1 MTQYR
6 CIWKLVFA
14 LVAVFAAIL
23 PVRAQQVLL
32 NADAQLNSASP
43 TTNYGAAMSLAV
55 NSTNSVVLRYDL
67 TDILPTGVT
76 SSQVVKARLIIF
88 PDSVTTKGPFNVY
101 ALTSAFAEGTVTYAT
116 RPTVSTTVAGSATIS
131 GAYDPIQI
139 QLTSTVQGWITNP
152 SSNHGLEIV
161 ASGSTSFA
169 IDSKENTG
177 TSHPAILQIDLSGPA
192 GATGPSGPQGPAGP
206 KGATGA
212 TGPAGPQGPAGTLT
226 LPFAGSA
233 STDEYAFEVINSGAG
248 SGLAAFGGATVPG
261 GAFLGG
267 YGAFIEGGASA
278 GPNGTNSSGGLG
290 IEVIGGNGYNDGM
303 GVSEPGG
310 AGAYLIGGDNG
321 GYGAVAYGSSGPG
334 GVGFESY
341 PGDDGGYAAELF
353 GNVYVGGTLSKAG
366 GSFKIDHPLDPENKY
381 LSHSFVES
389 PDMMNIYNGNV
400 VTDGSGYATV
410 TMPDWFEALN
420 TDFRYQL
427 TVIGPQFAQAIVS
440 SEMVANHFTIRTDH
454 PGVKVSW
461 MVTGIRQDAW
471 ANANRN
477 PVEQEKTAPEKGH
490 YLHPEL
496 FGHKEELAIGAL
508 ERPAHSQA
516 RQQ

>member
-1 MTQYR
+1 MAQYR
-6 CIWKLVFA
+6 WISRFVFA
-14 LVAVFAAIL
+14 VVAVFAAIL
-23 PVRAQQVLL
+23 PARAQQVLL
-32 NADAQLNSASP
+32 NADAQLNSAAP

-139 QLTSTVQGWITNP
+139 QLTSTVQGWIANP
-152 SSNHGLEIV
+152 STNHGLEIV

-192 GATGPSGPQGPAGP
+192 GATGPTGPQGPAGP

-226 LPFAGSA
+226 LPFSGSA
-233 STDEYAFEVINSGAG
+233 STGLSAFEVFNFGTG
-248 SGLAAFGGATVPG
+248 TGLDAFGGQAVAGGTGGSGATFKG
-261 GAFLGG
+261 GFSSEVTGSG
-267 YGAFIEGGASA
+267 SA
-278 GPNGTNSSGGLG
+278 GGLG
-290 IEVIGGNGYNDGM
+290 IEVAGGDGFNDG
-303 GVSEPGG
+303 GSESEPGG

-321 GYGAVAYGSSGPG
+321 GYGAVAYGASGPG
-334 GVGFESY
+334 EGGVGVESY
-341 PGDDGGYAAELF
+341 PGHAGGYAAELF
-353 GNVYVGGTLSKAG
+353 GNVYVGGTLSKPG

-471 ANANRN
+471 ANANRI
-477 PVEQEKTAPEKGH
+477 PVEQEKTATEKGH

-508 ERPAHSQA
+508 ERPAHTKAGPQ
-516 RQQ
+516 